1 MSASSGSIAIIGAGS
16 VGSAVAYSLLLRQV
30 VADIILVDIDH
41 NLCQAQVQDLSD
53 ATFLSNVRIRQ
64 GSVEDARKADI
75 IIVTAG
81 AKQKPGDT
89 RLDLIDRNFKVLKS
103 ILQSLQ
109 PIRSDA
115 ILLIVANPVDIL
127 THFAQGLSGLPKG
140 QVLGSGTL
148 LDSIRLTRI
157 LASKLKVADSSI
169 HSFVIGEHGD
179 SQCVAWSAATVQGTP
194 LLKVLPLTEA
204 EREEIATMTKMKAD
218 AIIRVKGFT
227 SYGVAAVTARICEA
241 IIFDHRQVLPLS
253 HWQEEWDCC
262 LSLPAVLGRGG
273 IVSSF
278 PLHLQDSELSFLSN
292 SAEYLKK
299 VISEYSKDL

>member
-30 VADIILVDIDH
+30 VADIILVDINHD
-41 NLCQAQVQDLSD
+41 LCQAQVQDLSD

-64 GSVEDARKADI
+64 GTLEDAQKADI

-89 RLDLIDRNFKVLKS
+89 RLDLIDRNLKVLKS

-109 PIRSDA
+109 PIRSDT

-127 THFAQGLSGLPKG
+127 TLFAQKFSGLPQS

-157 LASKLKVADSSI
+157 LASKLKVRFTIKSSMY
-169 HSFVIGEHGD
+169 SL
-179 SQCVAWSAATVQGTP
+179 C
-194 LLKVLPLTEA
+194 
-204 EREEIATMTKMKAD
+204 ER
-218 AIIRVKGFT
+218 R
-227 SYGVAAVTARICEA
+227 
-241 IIFDHRQVLPLS
+241 
-253 HWQEEWDCC
+253 
-262 LSLPAVLGRGG
+262 
-273 IVSSF
+273 
-278 PLHLQDSELSFLSN
+278 
-292 SAEYLKK
+292 
-299 VISEYSKDL
+299 

>member
-30 VADIILVDIDH
+30 VADIILVDINHD
-41 NLCQAQVQDLSD
+41 LCQAQVQDLSD

-64 GSVEDARKADI
+64 GTLEDAQKADI

-89 RLDLIDRNFKVLKS
+89 RLDLIDRNLRVLKS

-109 PIRSDA
+109 PIRSDT

-127 THFAQGLSGLPKG
+127 TLFAQRFSGLPQS

-157 LASKLKVADSSI
+157 LASKLKV
-169 HSFVIGEHGD
+169 
-179 SQCVAWSAATVQGTP
+179 
-194 LLKVLPLTEA
+194 
-204 EREEIATMTKMKAD
+204 R
-218 AIIRVKGFT
+218 FT
-227 SYGVAAVTARICEA
+227 I
-241 IIFDHRQVLPLS
+241 
-253 HWQEEWDCC
+253 
-262 LSLPAVLGRGG
+262 
-273 IVSSF
+273 
-278 PLHLQDSELSFLSN
+278 ELST
-292 SAEYLKK
+292 
-299 VISEYSKDL
+299 YSLCGRR

>member
-30 VADIILVDIDH
+30 VADIILVDINHD
-41 NLCQAQVQDLSD
+41 LCQAQVQDLSD

-64 GSVEDARKADI
+64 GTLEDAQKADI

-89 RLDLIDRNFKVLKS
+89 RLDLIDRNLRVLKS

-109 PIRSDA
+109 PIRSDT

-127 THFAQGLSGLPKG
+127 TLFAQRFSGLPQS

-157 LASKLKVADSSI
+157 LASKLKV
-169 HSFVIGEHGD
+169 
-179 SQCVAWSAATVQGTP
+179 
-194 LLKVLPLTEA
+194 
-204 EREEIATMTKMKAD
+204 R
-218 AIIRVKGFT
+218 FT
-227 SYGVAAVTARICEA
+227 I
-241 IIFDHRQVLPLS
+241 
-253 HWQEEWDCC
+253 
-262 LSLPAVLGRGG
+262 
-273 IVSSF
+273 
-278 PLHLQDSELSFLSN
+278 ELST
-292 SAEYLKK
+292 
-299 VISEYSKDL
+299 YSLCGRRRLIVL

>member
-30 VADIILVDIDH
+30 VADIILVDINHD
-41 NLCQAQVQDLSD
+41 LCQAQVQDLSD

-64 GSVEDARKADI
+64 GTLEDAQKADI

-89 RLDLIDRNFKVLKS
+89 RLDLIDRNLKVLKS

-109 PIRSDA
+109 PIRSDT

-127 THFAQGLSGLPKG
+127 TLFAQRFSGLPQS

-157 LASKLKVADSSI
+157 LASKLKV
-169 HSFVIGEHGD
+169 
-179 SQCVAWSAATVQGTP
+179 
-194 LLKVLPLTEA
+194 
-204 EREEIATMTKMKAD
+204 R
-218 AIIRVKGFT
+218 FT
-227 SYGVAAVTARICEA
+227 N
-241 IIFDHRQVLPLS
+241 
-253 HWQEEWDCC
+253 
-262 LSLPAVLGRGG
+262 
-273 IVSSF
+273 
-278 PLHLQDSELSFLSN
+278 ELSTYSLCKRRW
-292 SAEYLKK
+292 LI
-299 VISEYSKDL
+299 VI